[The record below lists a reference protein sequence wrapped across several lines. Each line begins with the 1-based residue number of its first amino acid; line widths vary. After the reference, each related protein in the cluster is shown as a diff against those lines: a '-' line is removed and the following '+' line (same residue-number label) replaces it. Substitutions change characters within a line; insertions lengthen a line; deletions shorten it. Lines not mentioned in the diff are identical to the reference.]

1 MKIACGD
8 MTVEYGYDAAGNVT
22 LLRIGE
28 KETHYGYDSM
38 GRISSESDSDGNITN
53 YRYDLAGH
61 LIELEE
67 NAERVGFAAFYH
79 NDRKLR
85 RAFLSMIVVLPEYQG
100 RGCGSRLL
108 AETEHECIEDGMKIL
123 AVEVRT
129 DNRRAIKFYEERGF
143 EVINA
148 LSDIKVILEKELK

>member
-1 MKIACGD
+1 MIRVVTNYKDI
-8 MTVEYGYDAAGNVT
+8 YDILNYYSKDLEPIRA
-22 LLRIGE
+22 
-28 KETHYGYDSM
+28 
-38 GRISSESDSDGNITN
+38 GRINLEEMAKKFTAFGTVIELVENSES
-53 YRYDLAGH
+53 
-61 LIELEE
+61 
-67 NAERVGFAAFYH
+67 VGFAAFYH